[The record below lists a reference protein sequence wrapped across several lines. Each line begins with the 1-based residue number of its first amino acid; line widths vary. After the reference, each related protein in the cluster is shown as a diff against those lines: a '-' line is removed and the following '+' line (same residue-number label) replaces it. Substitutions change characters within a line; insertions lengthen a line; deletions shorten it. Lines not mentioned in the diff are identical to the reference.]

1 MAEKSDKKPKKADK
15 GGKAGKGGGGSG
27 PGLELAHGKAIKYLL
42 LIALPAI
49 ALATWCLV
57 GWSGGPTLRHHWNQ
71 DDLWR
76 SGLVLGGAGLAVS
89 ALWFVLPLAHW
100 VRLYPAERFS
110 SGNKALWF
118 LPLFA
123 ATPVWIAL
131 YLITL
136 AFLALGGYAIY
147 SGLLQ
152 LGIVERF
159 HALVG

>member
-15 GGKAGKGGGGSG
+15 SGGKGGGGG
-27 PGLELAHGKAIKYLL
+27 PGLDLAPRRALKPLL
-42 LIALPAI
+42 LIGLPAI

-57 GWSGGPTLRHHWNQ
+57 GWSGTPVLRHHWSN

-76 SGLVLGGAGLAVS
+76 CALVLGGAGLAVS
-89 ALWFVLPLAHW
+89 ALWFVLPFAHW

-110 SGNKALWF
+110 SGSKALWF

-131 YLITL
+131 YLVTL
-136 AFLALGGYAIY
+136 AFLALGGYAIFT
-147 SGLLQ
+147 GLMQ
-152 LGIVERF
+152 LGIVDRF